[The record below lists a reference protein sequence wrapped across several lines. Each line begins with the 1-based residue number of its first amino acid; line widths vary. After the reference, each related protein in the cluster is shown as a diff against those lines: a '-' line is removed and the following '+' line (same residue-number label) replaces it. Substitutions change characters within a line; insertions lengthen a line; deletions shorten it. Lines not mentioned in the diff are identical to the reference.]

1 MRTCFLGGVTVVC
14 NTLMHSLSCE
24 HDETGITEL
33 GDHGVRDEAPEA
45 GQLVKLRNKIRKT
58 FINT

>member
-1 MRTCFLGGVTVVC
+1 MVC